1 VPKGIIIRIKLVRK
15 MGVLHVWGDGAPLG
29 GEGASGGSIFMC
41 AYEKSDEL
49 SFATNFRP
57 LGGIGEK

>member
-1 VPKGIIIRIKLVRK
+1 

-29 GEGASGGSIFMC
+29 GEGANGGSIFMC